1 MKEAETLGH
10 LLIVGGGAAG
20 LTAAGFAAK
29 ERPDLKITVLERG
42 GRPARKVRI
51 TGKGRCN
58 VTNNCT
64 VEEFI
69 RHVPENGRF
78 LYGALSALT
87 PQDTMELF
95 EGLGVPLKT
104 ERGSRVFPCSD
115 KAADIAEAL
124 VRFAREGGVL
134 LKQGRGAALLMKDG
148 VCRGVRTADGEELAA
163 DAVIVCT
170 GGLSYP
176 LTGSD
181 GDGYRL
187 AEQAGHTLIPPRP
200 SLVPLISP
208 ARWCAEAQGLSLRN
222 CRLTARDNRT
232 GKTVFEDLGELLFTH
247 FGLSGP
253 LVLSASAHMRQM
265 APGRY
270 TLLLDLKPGLT
281 PEQLDVRLLRDLEEN
296 RNRDFAN
303 SLDKLLPRK
312 LILPMVRL
320 SEIPPDR
327 KCHSVTREERTRLAV
342 LLKALPVPVDGFRPV
357 EEAIV
362 TTGGVSV
369 KEVSPKTMESKRVP
383 GLYFAGEVLDV
394 DAYTGGYNL
403 QIAFSTGAAAGRQA
417 ALSLD

>member
-1 MKEAETLGH
+1 VKEAETLGH

-327 KCHSVTREERTRLAV
+327 KCHSVTREERARLAV

-362 TTGGVSV
+362 TSGGVSV